1 MVHLLKAKTGKKH
14 ERGFSVLEVMI
25 ASFIMLI
32 GIGGLMALFVVAAAK
47 NSGQGDQATRTTE
60 YAQDKMEQLL
70 ALNYSDTTSQVVG
83 STTICATCTGYT
95 SGVGLTAGGSV
106 TPSAPVVSY
115 VDYIDG
121 NENIT
126 GSSTAAIYMREW
138 SIVTDTAV
146 VNGTARNIKT
156 ITVYV
161 QANFSADVGAN
172 LASLAPNTTLIA
184 VKEQY

>member
-1 MVHLLKAKTGKKH
+1 MHLLKAKTGKKR
-14 ERGFSVLEVMI
+14 ERGFSVLEAMI

-47 NSGQGDQATRTTE
+47 NAGQGDQATRTTE

-83 STTICATCTGYT
+83 STTTANGCT
-95 SGVGLTAGGSV
+95 SGCGLTGVGSV
-106 TPSAPVVSY
+106 NPSAPVVNY
-115 VDYIDG
+115 VDYIDS

-126 GSSTAAIYMREW
+126 GSSTGAMYMREW
-138 SIVTDTAV
+138 SIVTDTAPPL
-146 VNGTARNIKT
+146 NGTLPRNIKT

-161 QANFSADVGAN
+161 QANFSADVGTKLN
-172 LASLAPNTTLIA
+172 SLAPNTTLIA
-184 VKEQY
+184 VKEQYQ